1 VSTISLTTGLVMHGA
16 FGIQQLGLSALAV
29 VPALL
34 GMWLGQVIRQR
45 ISARVFR
52 ACFLGFLLLLGL
64 ELVLRPLF

>member
-1 VSTISLTTGLVMHGA
+1 
-16 FGIQQLGLSALAV
+16 LSALAV
-29 VPALL
+29 LPALL

-64 ELVLRPLF
+64 ELMLRSWW